1 MESSTKA
8 TKQNLIV
15 KHLCFSY
22 ERSSYEENLILKDIT
37 FEVTPGNILLV
48 QGDSGV
54 GKSTLLKIIAGL
66 LPVQMGNVTIP
77 NGNIRILFQEPRLF
91 PWLNVQQNLEYA
103 LRAIKCPPSEW
114 IDKVDYWL
122 ARVGLNNQKE
132 QRVQN
137 LSGGMQQRLA
147 LARVMCSEPHILLLD
162 EPFSSLHK
170 ELREELWI
178 LLKELTIQNKLI
190 TLLVSHHLNMTHNC
204 EVLYLKENL
213 LPKNQRT

>member
-1 MESSTKA
+1 MESSTRT

-15 KHLCFSY
+15 KNLCFSY
-22 ERSSYEENLILKDIT
+22 EQSSYEENLILQDIT
-37 FEVTPGNILLV
+37 FEVTPGNILVV
-48 QGDSGV
+48 QGESGV

-66 LPVQMGNVTIP
+66 LPVQRGNMTIP
-77 NGNIRILFQEPRLF
+77 NENIRILFQEPRLF

-103 LRAIKCPPSEW
+103 LRAIKCPQSEW
-114 IDKVDYWL
+114 IEKIDHWL
-122 ARVGLNNQKE
+122 TKVGLDNQRQQKI
-132 QRVQN
+132 QS

-147 LARVMCSEPHILLLD
+147 LARVMCSNPHILLLD

-190 TLLVSHHLNMTHNC
+190 TLLVSHHLDVTHQC
-204 EVLYLKENL
+204 EVLYLEKGDS
-213 LPKNQRT
+213 KK